1 MRIIEIYRE
10 ERKENESLNSWVRR
24 IVDANGDGKIRNL
37 NDLKLAL
44 VELTNLASITEDP
57 EAYRDYGNES
67 KFSAK
72 TAKGECAA

>member
-1 MRIIEIYRE
+1 
-10 ERKENESLNSWVRR
+10 
-24 IVDANGDGKIRNL
+24 L